1 MYLRI
6 LNDRGVERLYISR
19 SVRIGDKIRSENVK
33 KLGRLDTLMKEM
45 NKTREE
51 IIACGQSQAEE
62 LSGNVSNP
70 VNLTLY
76 PDKQIDKDEQRSF
89 LAGYL
94 FLQDIYYDLRMKN
107 TFRNIKNRYKF
118 DFDIDAICSDL
129 VYARVLDPGSKLSSY
144 QTALK
149 FMETPKYEM
158 HDVYRA
164 LSILSKE
171 MDLIQAECY
180 KNSNFIVKRNNRVL
194 YYDCTNY
201 YFEIEEEDG
210 MRKYGKGKDHK
221 PNPIIQMGLFM
232 DGDGLPLAFN
242 LFDGNKNEQPSMKPL
257 EKTIIKDFGL
267 SKFVVCTDGGLASDS
282 NRYFN
287 DIQGRSFI
295 CTQSLK
301 KLKKEDRDAAMNA
314 QNWRRLSD
322 RKPVDIEEVWKD
334 PAAHIHELYYKEDT
348 YGTSKVPG
356 QLMIVTY
363 SPKFALY
370 QKKIRDAQ
378 LQRAAK
384 MVRDKSVKK
393 QRRNP
398 NDPAR
403 FVKVFAV
410 TGDGEI
416 ADKKSFTIDQDKV
429 DAEAMYDG
437 FYAVCTDLV
446 DDDVKDILDISE
458 GRWEIEE
465 SFRIMKTEFEARPVY
480 LHREDRI
487 RAHFL
492 VCYLA
497 LLIFRLLEKR
507 IDSSYTA
514 EKIIDTLREY
524 RLLKIAGQGFL
535 PEYKRTDLTDLL
547 HERFGFRT
555 DTQIITPA
563 AMKKIIA
570 DTKK

>member
-1 MYLRI
+1 M
-6 LNDRGVERLYISR
+6 
-19 SVRIGDKIRSENVK
+19 
-33 KLGRLDTLMKEM
+33 
-45 NKTREE
+45 
-51 IIACGQSQAEE
+51 
-62 LSGNVSNP
+62 
-70 VNLTLY
+70 TLY

-363 SPKFALY
+363 SP
-370 QKKIRDAQ
+370 
-378 LQRAAK
+378 
-384 MVRDKSVKK
+384 
-393 QRRNP
+393 
-398 NDPAR
+398 
-403 FVKVFAV
+403 
-410 TGDGEI
+410 
-416 ADKKSFTIDQDKV
+416 
-429 DAEAMYDG
+429 
-437 FYAVCTDLV
+437 
-446 DDDVKDILDISE
+446 
-458 GRWEIEE
+458 
-465 SFRIMKTEFEARPVY
+465 
-480 LHREDRI
+480 
-487 RAHFL
+487 
-492 VCYLA
+492 
-497 LLIFRLLEKR
+497 
-507 IDSSYTA
+507 
-514 EKIIDTLREY
+514 
-524 RLLKIAGQGFL
+524 
-535 PEYKRTDLTDLL
+535 
-547 HERFGFRT
+547 
-555 DTQIITPA
+555 
-563 AMKKIIA
+563 
-570 DTKK
+570 